1 MESGRLVGKMFKE
14 SPRGICNEKKVEKLC
29 DWVVQIFL
37 IYILYT
43 SHFSFL
49 FFLQVIFQMYFNY
62 IFSQSMA
69 CLFIF
74 IIVSFDKQNFKV
86 L

>member
-43 SHFSFL
+43 SHFSNVF
-49 FFLQVIFQMYFNY
+49 
-62 IFSQSMA
+62 
-69 CLFIF
+69 
-74 IIVSFDKQNFKV
+74 
-86 L
+86 